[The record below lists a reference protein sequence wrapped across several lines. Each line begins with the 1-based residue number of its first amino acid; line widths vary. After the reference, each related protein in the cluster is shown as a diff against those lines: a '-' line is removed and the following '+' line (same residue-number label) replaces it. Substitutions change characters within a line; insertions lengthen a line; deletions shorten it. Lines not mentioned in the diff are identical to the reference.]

1 MKKNILIFATAIITV
16 AFVSCSKE
24 KIETQTIDQPTE
36 EAVTSNKGSLV
47 PIFINPLNVGLLGRY
62 EFNSTL
68 KDTTGKLPDAVST
81 LNRVIYTTDRK
92 GVANRAIR
100 FNAAYGLNILGVPLD
115 TNESISVWVKKEA
128 YAGDYHI
135 SFVEGSHSLTLHQ
148 FEDKFQG
155 AGWNGINGQY
165 VISGSQDNNWHH
177 LVVTRDKVSLKFY
190 IDAVLIGSSPTP
202 AGYIP
207 PANTSDYGIG
217 YGYNL
222 GYKYWK
228 GSMDDLRIYK
238 RVLSTSDIVKL
249 KNL

>member
-1 MKKNILIFATAIITV
+1 MKKQILIFAAAFVMV

-24 KIETQTIDQPTE
+24 KIETPTTNLPTE
-36 EAVTSNKGSLV
+36 EAGAMNKGSLV

-68 KDTTGKLPDAVST
+68 KDTTGKLSDAVST
-81 LNRVIYTTDRK
+81 VNRVIYTTDRK
-92 GVANRAIR
+92 GVANSAIR

-115 TNESISVWVKKEA
+115 TNESVSVWVKKEI

-202 AGYIP
+202 AGYTP
-207 PANTSDYGIG
+207 PATTSDYNIG

-222 GYKYWK
+222 GYKYWQ